1 MQRCEPAERGW
12 RFEAYEERLALSVDS
27 VADCWPLLDVDQA
40 IEPSSAFVTPLA
52 AEGHGWFD
60 VAEARREFG
69 LGGSR
74 QTVAIID
81 SGIAYDHIALGGG
94 LGKAYRVVGG
104 WDFAE
109 NDADPYDDGPAGF
122 HGTHIAGIVGAGDS
136 RYPGVAPEVDL
147 VALRVFDD
155 AGNSDLGWIEQALR
169 WVHEHRSAFENP
181 ITTVNLSL
189 GTPGNVSSQTAWAT
203 LDDELRQLAADGIFI
218 AAAAGNSFLTQKTT
232 GLAYPAASQYV
243 TPVAS
248 VDASGALSKFSQR
261 DGRVLAAPGERIK
274 STLPDHFYGGDGVKN
289 DWGAASGTSMAAPY
303 VAGASVLVREAME
316 NLGFVG
322 VNQQSIYDLFR
333 RTADTVYDAATGAN
347 YYRLNVMRSLEALV
361 GADDYG
367 SSVEGARSLGSLAAT
382 VQVSGTIGRVS
393 DQDFFQFTAARS
405 GQVTLTLSG
414 TVQLGVHWVQPA
426 GGQVDGGKLI
436 LDVMAGNT
444 YTVAVAG
451 GGTTI
456 GKYGVEIRL
465 VEATVRSPVSVLGST
480 ATITGSDGNDAFRW
494 QAGGRHIEVNGAS
507 FPLAG
512 ATQIVLDG
520 GRGDDSLVVVGGR
533 GAETVKMWPGRAEI
547 VGRGHQLEATAVE
560 RVHFEGA
567 GDDSVVLFD
576 SEGNDTFEAMDGRT
590 RLAGRGYEH
599 IVEGAGSI
607 VAVASAGF
615 DLAHFT
621 GSAGNDALVVSVGT
635 RTFYSGKRTQRTE
648 GFEQAVFSGGGGFDS
663 VEFYTSSR
671 TGRLEGRGN
680 RGLIADTVFAT
691 QFAEV
696 ESLLAIVRTSH
707 RLRTDLAAV
716 EFVFQKIGR
725 A

>member
-1 MQRCEPAERGW
+1 MRRSEPAERGW

-27 VADCWPLLDVDQA
+27 VADCWPGLHVDQVV
-40 IEPSSAFVTPLA
+40 EPSAAFVTPLA
-52 AEGHGWFD
+52 AEGHGWTD

-69 LGGSR
+69 LRGSR

-155 AGNSDLGWIEQALR
+155 AGNSDLGWVEQALR

-203 LDDELRQLAADGIFI
+203 LEDELRQLAADGIFI

-248 VDASGALSKFSQR
+248 FDSGGALSKFSQR

-322 VNQQSIYDLFR
+322 VSQQSIYDLFR
-333 RTADTVYDAATGAN
+333 RTADTIHDAATGAN
-347 YYRLNVMRSLEALV
+347 YYRLNVMQSLEGLV
-361 GADDYG
+361 GADDFG
-367 SSVEGARSLGSLAAT
+367 SSVEGASSLGSLAAT

-393 DQDFFQFTAARS
+393 DHDFFQFTAARN

-414 TVQLGVHWVQPA
+414 TEQLGVHWVQPA
-426 GGQVDGGKLI
+426 GGQVEGDKLTV
-436 LDVMAGNT
+436 DVLAGST
-444 YTVAVAG
+444 YTVGVAG
-451 GGTTI
+451 GGATI
-456 GKYGVEIRL
+456 GKYDVEIRQ
-465 VEATVRSPVSVLGST
+465 VEATVRSPVSVQGST
-480 ATITGSDGNDAFRW
+480 ATITGTDGNDAFRW
-494 QAGGRHIEVNGAS
+494 QAGSRQIEVNGATFS
-507 FPLAG
+507 LFG
-512 ATQIVLDG
+512 AMQIVLDG
-520 GRGDDSLVVVGGR
+520 RGGNDALVIVGSSS
-533 GAETVKMWPGRAEI
+533 AETVKMWPGRAQI
-547 VGRGHQLEATAVE
+547 VGGGYTLESTGVE
-560 RVHFEGA
+560 RVHFDGA
-567 GDDSVVLFD
+567 RNDSVVLYD
-576 SEGNDTFEAMDGRT
+576 SEINDTFEAMGGRT
-590 RLAGRGYEH
+590 RLTGPDYEN
-599 IVEGAGSI
+599 IVEGAGSV

-615 DLAHFT
+615 DSAHFT
-621 GSAGNDALVVSVGT
+621 GSAGNDALVVSAGT
-635 RTFYSGKRTQRTE
+635 RTFYSGKRVQRTE

-707 RLRTDLAAV
+707 RLRTDLVAV
-716 EFVFQKIGR
+716 DFAFQRIGR
-725 A
+725 Y